1 MIYGY
6 ARVSTVEQN
15 AGLQVTALRGAG
27 CKIIF
32 EEKRSAIKLRPQLE
46 LLLNTVDRGDTVII
60 YKLDR
65 LARSLSHLLSIVD
78 FFSRKGVRLRSLT
91 EPIDPESA
99 AGRMFLQ
106 VLGSVAEFE
115 RSLIRERCM
124 AGQIEALRRGKAL
137 GRPSRIPLKDQNEII
152 EIIAAGIPH
161 RAVAAAYG
169 ITVYICENPVYQS
182 E

>member
-99 AGRMFLQ
+99 AGQMFLQ

-137 GRPSRIPLKDQNEII
+137 GRPSRIPPLDRKS
-152 EIIAAGIPH
+152 
-161 RAVAAAYG
+161 V
-169 ITVYICENPVYQS
+169 V
-182 E
+182 